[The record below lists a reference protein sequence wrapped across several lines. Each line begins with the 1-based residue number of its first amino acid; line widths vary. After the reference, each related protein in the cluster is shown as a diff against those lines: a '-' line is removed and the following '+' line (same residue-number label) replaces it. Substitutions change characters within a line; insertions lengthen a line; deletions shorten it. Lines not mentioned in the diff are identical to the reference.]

1 MVNLIRRNPTI
12 LTGGRW
18 SICSGAHWIFVPA
31 CPIKRQT
38 HLVFIQGR
46 NIKNISGNKLFKIID
61 DQININIPWQ
71 FSLFSDNIEV
81 YGKTA
86 ISVVEIDKQINN
98 INDKL
103 LIEILRESYAKLY
116 ENVMCDQY
124 LSYSL
129 SIIQDFSL
137 DSPVADRDLK
147 AALEYMKNIRSLQ

>member
-1 MVNLIRRNPTI
+1 MEFKIISTTDETQDYSRNKETNPSSFYS
-12 LTGGRW
+12 R
-18 SICSGAHWIFVPA
+18 SY
-31 CPIKRQT
+31 
-38 HLVFIQGR
+38 
-46 NIKNISGNKLFKIID
+46 IKNISGNKLFKIID